1 MENLVQGLVAWKVYL
16 VFGWIALF
24 FLLERVYPAAR
35 EGALPGAAAQPAE
48 GGLPRLGR
56 NAALWACNA
65 LLSLAVVLP
74 ITAWAASNSF
84 FLRPEALRGWSGLLL
99 DLILLDML
107 IYWWHRANHRIGFL
121 WRFHQVHHLD
131 RFLDSTS
138 ALRFHF
144 GEVLLSALARAAVVL
159 VFAIPFSSVV
169 VFEILLLLATV
180 FHHSNLRLPARLE
193 GALGRVIITP
203 AIHWVHHHA
212 VQRDTDSNYGTF
224 FSFWDR
230 LFGSRNPMARAL
242 DMEIGVQGRR
252 EQPLLGLLLRPFVAE
267 REGQADR
274 QPSP

>member
-1 MENLVQGLVAWKVYL
+1 MENLIQGLVAWKVYL

-24 FLLERVYPAAR
+24 FLLERAYPAAK
-35 EGALPGAAAQPAE
+35 EGALPGTAGQAAE

-65 LLSLAVVLP
+65 ILSLAVVLP
-74 ITAWAASNSF
+74 VTAWAASNSL
-84 FLRPEALRGWSGLLL
+84 FLRPEVLRGWSGLLL
-99 DLILLDML
+99 DLVLLDFL

-144 GEVLLSALARAAVVL
+144 GEVFLSALARGAVIL

-180 FHHSNLRLPARLE
+180 FHHSNLRLPAWLE
-193 GALGRVIITP
+193 AALSRVIITP

-212 VQRDTDSNYGTF
+212 VQRDTDSNYGTV

-230 LFGSRNPMARAL
+230 LFGSRSTKSRAL
-242 DMEIGVQGRR
+242 DMEIGVQGHR
-252 EQPLLGLLLRPFVAE
+252 EQSLLGLLLRPFVAGSE
-267 REGQADR
+267 ARGDR
-274 QPSP
+274 